1 MQDLLNENEFIK
13 SKTYNPWKR
22 LIMFY
27 SIAAMQTFLL
37 GLTIFLAGDSGIC
50 ILQSVI
56 YGACVLFIP
65 FVLVFG
71 NKKFILSK
79 NSIIALGLLILN
91 IVYSLLFFIPAIIR
105 SVLNIN
111 LPEREA
117 LAFALVII
125 VAYLFTTPFVFIM
138 KYFSLKRIKRENK
151 AVIEKHMRDFS

>member
-1 MQDLLNENEFIK
+1 MNDLLSEEEFLQPK
-13 SKTYNPWKR
+13 PYNPWKR

-27 SIAAMQTFLL
+27 SIAAIQTFLL
-37 GLTIFLAGDSGIC
+37 GLTIFLADDSGIC

-91 IVYSLLFFIPAIIR
+91 FVYSLLFFIPAIIG
-105 SVLNIN
+105 SVLNAN
-111 LPEREA
+111 FPDREA

-125 VAYLFTTPFVFIM
+125 TSYIFTTPFIFIM
-138 KYFSLKRIKRENK
+138 KYFSLKRIKKENK
-151 AVIEKHMRDFS
+151 TAVEKHIRDFS